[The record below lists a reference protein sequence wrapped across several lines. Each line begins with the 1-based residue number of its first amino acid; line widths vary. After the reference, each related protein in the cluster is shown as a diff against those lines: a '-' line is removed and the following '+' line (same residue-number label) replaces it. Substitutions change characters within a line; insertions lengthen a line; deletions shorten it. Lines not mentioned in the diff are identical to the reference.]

1 LIVGPKRSGKGTIAR
16 VFVRLLGEH
25 NVASPSLA
33 SLGQPFG
40 MEGLIGKTLCLM
52 SDARLGAHADI
63 AAIAENLLRIT
74 GEDGVSVPRKF
85 KADYTARLLARII
98 VLANEVPTFRDAA
111 SALPSRFVILKMTTS
126 FIGREDHQLEAKL
139 TAELP
144 GILRWALD
152 GLQRLR
158 QRGHFTQPRSGASQ
172 VQLMQELASPISVFL
187 SETCVVEPGAEV
199 PVAKLYRAWRDWCRD
214 HGRDQ
219 PGTEQSFGRDVAA
232 AQPGMTQRRP
242 QINGLRVRMYA
253 GLRLRTPDDPEDE
266 ADVDDNA

>member
-1 LIVGPKRSGKGTIAR
+1 
-16 VFVRLLGEH
+16 
-25 NVASPSLA
+25 
-33 SLGQPFG
+33 
-40 MEGLIGKTLCLM
+40 MEGLIGKILCLL
-52 SDARLGAHADI
+52 SDARLGSRADI

-74 GEDGVSVPRKF
+74 GEDLISAARKF

-111 SALPSRFVILKMTTS
+111 SALPSRFVILKMNTS

-158 QRGHFTQPRSGASQ
+158 QRGHFTQPRSGKSQ
-172 VQLMQELASPISVFL
+172 VDLMQALASPISVFI
-187 SETCVVEPGAEV
+187 SETCVVEPGGEV
-199 PVAKLYRAWRDWCRD
+199 PRTALYRAWRDWCRD

-219 PGTEQSFGRDVAA
+219 PGTEQSFGRDIAA
-232 AQPGMTQRRP
+232 AVPDLRHHRP
-242 QINGLRVRMYA
+242 RVNGERIRMYA
-253 GLRLRTPDDPEDE
+253 GLRLRTPDDPAYDDDDEGED
-266 ADVDDNA
+266 